1 MSRFIDVQMLTDRI
15 RDKHFN
21 NLSNV
26 CLLSYFDR
34 KGGLH
39 RSGSR
44 RVQLSD
50 PARQSDAGQEAA
62 GPDGEPGL

>member
-1 MSRFIDVQMLTDRI
+1 MLPNSIRVQ
-15 RDKHFN
+15 HFK
-21 NLSNV
+21 NLCNAH
-26 CLLSYFDR
+26 LFSYLDR

-50 PARQSDAGQEAA
+50 PACQSDAGQEAA